1 MLRILSQARQKGITV
16 IFTTPSVVQ
25 ETAVGN
31 HVAVLIIRAKAV
43 DFRKGERTHEVVT
56 LNCPKF
62 VEASLG
68 QFYKQEDIH
77 VRQKI
82 HQRVQ
87 ARCGC
92 LIPTA
97 PAWDSRGIPLNSLLW
112 FTAIERRRFR
122 WQ

>member
-1 MLRILSQARQKGITV
+1 VLRILSQARQKGITV

-31 HVAVLIIRAKAV
+31 HVAVLIIWAKAV
-43 DFRKGERTHEVVT
+43 DFRKGEKTHEVVT

-77 VRQKI
+77 VRQEI
-82 HQRVQ
+82 HQRVSGPMRLLKLLIGGY
-87 ARCGC
+87 AVREVANVWGC
-92 LIPTA
+92 
-97 PAWDSRGIPLNSLLW
+97 
-112 FTAIERRRFR
+112 
-122 WQ
+122 